1 MSEQDKLAMDKLAL
15 RKSQAGMRFI
25 AQMHIYNGGD
35 WGRLDAFVRDSYH
48 NDMLAA
54 QSAVERIHI
63 LMNVYDKLGRVKVK
77 QVVGT
82 SEHQALVVIEAEKT
96 DSFYLVEM
104 KVEEDYPHKVTYFSL
119 QPMQPTATQ

>member
-1 MSEQDKLAMDKLAL
+1 MSEQDKLAMDKLVL

-35 WGRLDAFVRDSYH
+35 WGRLDAFIRDSYH
-48 NDMLAA
+48 NDMLEA
-54 QSAVERIHI
+54 QNAVERIQI

-82 SEHQALVVIEAEKT
+82 SEHQALVVIETEKT
-96 DSFYLVEM
+96 DSF
-104 KVEEDYPHKVTYFSL
+104 
-119 QPMQPTATQ
+119 

>member
-1 MSEQDKLAMDKLAL
+1 MTEQDKLAMDKIAL

-35 WGRLDAFVRDSYH
+35 WGRLDAFIRDSYH
-48 NDMLAA
+48 SDMLEA
-54 QSAVERIHI
+54 QNAVERIQI

-119 QPMQPTATQ
+119 QPMQATEQ

>member
-1 MSEQDKLAMDKLAL
+1 MTEQDKQEQPDKLAMDKLAL

-35 WGRLDAFVRDSYH
+35 WGRLDAFIRDSYH
-48 NDMLAA
+48 NDMLEA
-54 QSAVERIHI
+54 QSVIERIQI

-82 SEHQALVVIEAEKT
+82 SEHQAIVVIEAE
-96 DSFYLVEM
+96 
-104 KVEEDYPHKVTYFSL
+104 
-119 QPMQPTATQ
+119 

>member
-1 MSEQDKLAMDKLAL
+1 MTEQDKLAMDKLAL

-35 WGRLDAFVRDSYH
+35 WGRLDAFIRDSYR
-48 NDMLAA
+48 NDMLEA
-54 QSAVERIHI
+54 QNAVERIQI
-63 LMNVYDKLGRVKVK
+63 LMNVYAKLGRVKVK

-119 QPMQPTATQ
+119 QPMQPA